1 MWRHRDNARRTLC
14 IVAVR
19 SHHSYLAWK
28 GEEHWTPKTQTY
40 TTSSIQDMVEYP
52 RFNNKAHLKNPST
65 GLVQHSDS
73 HCILNIVYPLLKRKI
88 SFRLDRYLKCH
99 VNLQCVTFSFFF
111 FSSFFLS
118 AACHSDWVW
127 TRFPDLSSM
136 LQDFQLQVETK
147 TAFVDSL
154 RT

>member
-1 MWRHRDNARRTLC
+1 MWPYSNNAQSSSC
-14 IVAVR
+14 IVSVT
-19 SHHSYLAWK
+19 SHPSYLAWK
-28 GEEHWTPKTQTY
+28 GKEYRTPKNQTY

-99 VNLQCVTFSFFF
+99 VNPQCITLSFFF
-111 FSSFFLS
+111 FSSFFFICCLS
-118 AACHSDWVW
+118 FRLSLDPVSRLVLNAP
-127 TRFPDLSSM
+127 RFSTPS
-136 LQDFQLQVETK
+136 
-147 TAFVDSL
+147 
-154 RT
+154 RN